1 MKIEDYIIQVRKLKF
16 LQDLRIS
23 AFLLLIFVSLFF
35 FVIVQLEVIFYF
47 IPSTKLLIIL
57 ALLSIMSI
65 ITCCMFLY
73 WIQMQK
79 NKIIRYQT
87 KTIAN
92 EIGNYISPNSPDS
105 IFNASQLDDSLDH
118 SLSKELVK
126 SYITS
131 IREKLGKTNF
141 DNFFFDNKIISLKYT
156 IIAVWLLIIIFFS
169 INYQNTADAFVRWY
183 NPTVRYDPPKP
194 FSLISLSGDIHI
206 LGGESAKIKFHCSGA
221 KPDSILLRLL
231 PSQKASH
238 RRDSLIL
245 KLSSRRSSSGF
256 YSFEIPELFQDYAYE
271 AFVPSYHFWEA
282 WKEVVS
288 KPDTIF
294 VTDRPVFEFFEI
306 TLTPPAYT
314 KLSTETQ
321 KGNIAV
327 IQGLK
332 GSSIDVRLSSNRM
345 LGLAYFNINE
355 EKIDMRIIDNK
366 AQGSFLLDDEGKLTV
381 NIADERGVTN
391 RDPVPYSLQI
401 IPDHEPILNVIK
413 PELLTELGSD
423 MSIPLLIDI
432 EDDYGFSDLQ
442 VVYEIHRPNFLGV
455 DAFTEIFK
463 LTELKTDTNRQS
475 IKFTWSLIDLSLM
488 PDDEVHFH
496 FELSDN
502 NFISGPQKTISSVFK
517 ARVPSLSDLYVS
529 IEQNESE
536 FFDNLN
542 ENLDELEKLNQK
554 IDELNLEAL
563 KTTDLDWDQ
572 KKEIENTLSQLNE
585 EFQSMEKMEE
595 MLSSIIED
603 SEKHDLF
610 SPSLLKKFKELAE
623 LIDNVLPEEL
633 MNSMT
638 ELNEALEKL
647 DLETIQENLSKLQ
660 ENIAK
665 VEEDLDRFID
675 IFKRLQAEQKL
686 DELLTRSEQL
696 AEQQNMLD
704 KEINQ
709 KNPEDYSNL
718 AKLQQEEQR
727 NIDEWDSIVKLIEKT
742 QDAVKP
748 FNEKTSVELENFIQ
762 EPIIDETRDLFN
774 ETMQNLE
781 KQNLSEASQASE
793 QSLESMEQVINKLAD
808 IKNNFQQQTV
818 NEMVEKFQKVIQDLL
833 YLSGEE
839 EQLRDELASTSR
851 NSPRLR
857 NFAVQQQMLQDQLKF
872 IMDQMM
878 ELSKETFAVTPN
890 IGRAMGK
897 ANSGMEGSKQGLTD
911 RQISIATQNQNS
923 AVEGLNEAALEIYK
937 NMKEMQQSGSSSGIE
952 QFLQMMQKMAGQQ
965 QNLNQKGTQL
975 ALGQMAASAQQQ
987 IMQQMLKQQQA
998 IRKSLNELAN
1008 QMKKSSSNK
1017 TGDLSGVKLDMDN
1030 VIQDLKNN
1038 RYDTKTKERQKRILS
1053 RMLNSQTSMTK
1064 RGYKEERKSI
1074 SSDPTILFT
1083 GPGGLPKD
1091 LGQRQSLA
1099 LEALTRAIKAGYSRN
1114 HQNMIKRYFNSL
1126 SQIEVKKSQMNN
1138 DASN

>member
-1 MKIEDYIIQVRKLKF
+1 MNIKDYITQVRKFKF
-16 LQDLRIS
+16 MQDLSIF
-23 AFLLLIFVSLFF
+23 AFSLLIFVSLFL
-35 FVIVQLEVIFYF
+35 FVIIQLERIFYF
-47 IPSTKLLIIL
+47 IPSTKLLIIFVFFSTSSVI
-57 ALLSIMSI
+57 AFCI
-65 ITCCMFLY
+65 FLY

-79 NKIIRYQT
+79 NKITRFKT

-92 EIGNYISPNSPDS
+92 EIGNYVSPNSPDS
-105 IFNASQLDDSLDH
+105 IFNASQLDSTLDKN
-118 SLSKELVK
+118 LSEELVK
-126 SYITS
+126 SYVSS

-141 DNFFFDNKIISLKYT
+141 DNFFLDKKIITLKYT
-156 IIAVWLLIIIFFS
+156 IITVWVLIIIFCSF
-169 INYQNTADAFVRWY
+169 NYQKTADAFSRWY
-183 NPTVRYDPPKP
+183 NPTIQYDPPKP

-206 LGGESAKIKFHCSGA
+206 LGGESAKIKIHCSGA

-231 PSQKASH
+231 PSQRASH

-245 KLSSRRSSSGF
+245 EFSSKRSSSGF
-256 YSFEIPELFQDYAYE
+256 YNFELPELFQDYVYE
-271 AFVPSYHFWEA
+271 AFVPSYRFWEP
-282 WKEVVS
+282 WKEVAS

-332 GSSIDVRLSSNRM
+332 GSSVDVRLSSNRM
-345 LGLAYFNINE
+345 LELAYFNINE
-355 EKIDMRIIDNK
+355 EKIDMRTIQNK
-366 AQGSFLLDDEGKLTV
+366 AQGNFLLDNEGKLTV
-381 NIADERGVTN
+381 NIVDERGITN

-401 IPDHEPILNVIK
+401 IPDHEPVLNVIK
-413 PELLTELGSD
+413 PEIFTELGSN
-423 MSIPLLIDI
+423 MSIPLQLDI
-432 EDDYGFSDLQ
+432 EDDYGFSNLQ

-455 DAFTEIFK
+455 DPFTEIFR
-463 LTELKTDTNRQS
+463 LTELNTDTNRQT
-475 IKFTWSLIDLSLM
+475 IKFTWSLLDLSLM

-502 NFISGPQKTISSVFK
+502 NFITGPQKAISSVFK

-529 IEQNESE
+529 VEEDEAE
-536 FFDNLN
+536 FFENLN
-542 ENLDELEKLNQK
+542 ENLDDLEKLNQK

-563 KTTDLDWDQ
+563 KATDLDWDQ
-572 KKEIENTLSQLNE
+572 KKKMENTLSQLSE
-585 EFQSMEKMEE
+585 EFESMEKMKE
-595 MLSSIIED
+595 MLNSVIED
-603 SEKHDLF
+603 SEKHNLF

-633 MNSMT
+633 MNSMA

-686 DELLTRSEQL
+686 DELLTRSEQVT
-696 AEQQNMLD
+696 EQQNMLH

-709 KNPEDYSNL
+709 KNREDYSDL
-718 AKLQQEEQR
+718 TKLKQEEKR
-727 NIDEWDSIVKLIEKT
+727 NLDDLDSIIELIEKA
-742 QDAVKP
+742 QDAVEP
-748 FNEKTSVELENFIQ
+748 FSEETSVELENFMQ
-762 EPIIDETRDLFN
+762 EPIIDDTRDLFN
-774 ETMQNLE
+774 QTIQNLE
-781 KQNLSEASQASE
+781 KQSLSEASQTSE
-793 QSLESMEQVINKLAD
+793 QSLDSLEHIINKLAN
-808 IKNNFQQQTV
+808 IKNNFQQQTMS
-818 NEMVEKFQKVIQDLL
+818 EMVEKFQNIIQDLL
-833 YLSGEE
+833 YLSAEE
-839 EQLRDELASTSR
+839 EQLRDELTNTSR

-857 NFAVQQQMLQDQLKF
+857 YFAVQQQILQDQMKL

-878 ELSKETFAVTPN
+878 ELSKETFSITPN

-911 RQISIATQNQNS
+911 RQISLAIQNQNL
-923 AVEGLNEAALEIYK
+923 AVEGLNEAALGIYN

-965 QNLNQKGTQL
+965 QNLNQQGMQL

-987 IMQQMLKQQQA
+987 IIQQMLKQQQA
-998 IRKSLNELAN
+998 IRKSIEELAN
-1008 QMKKSSSNK
+1008 EMKQSGSNNI
-1017 TGDLSGVKLDMDN
+1017 GDLSGVKLEMDN
-1030 VIQDLKNN
+1030 VIKDLKNN
-1038 RYDTKTKERQKRILS
+1038 RFDSKTKERQKRILS

-1083 GPGGLPKD
+1083 GPGGLPED

-1099 LEALTRAIKAGYSRN
+1099 LEALNRAIKAGYSRN

-1126 SQIEVKKSQMNN
+1126 SQIDVKKNQMNN
-1138 DASN
+1138 DVSN